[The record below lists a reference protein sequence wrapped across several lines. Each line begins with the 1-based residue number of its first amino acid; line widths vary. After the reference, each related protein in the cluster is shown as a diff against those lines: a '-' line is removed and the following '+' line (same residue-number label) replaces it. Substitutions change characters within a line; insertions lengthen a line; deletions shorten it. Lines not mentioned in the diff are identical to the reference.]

1 MADHICSLAPPIL
14 HYSFLALA
22 FSSASIGCTRGQ
34 LAAIHPAP
42 GYMRG
47 TPGGLCTCN
56 LVQLYLSS
64 YLSTSGDANNI
75 NSRSSWSDHHH
86 QKPIILSTFRCS
98 SSRQRVVG
106 RLAPTRDDQ
115 STTPTI
121 RRSHAQRR
129 TVPTSLAPLA
139 CRGTLPSRPSRP
151 YPQRRQARAA
161 DA

>member
-98 SSRQRVVG
+98 SSHRATATTIA
-106 RLAPTRDDQ
+106 RLLAAAPENPRLVPKQTMV
-115 STTPTI
+115 SLTCS
-121 RRSHAQRR
+121 SH
-129 TVPTSLAPLA
+129 
-139 CRGTLPSRPSRP
+139 G
-151 YPQRRQARAA
+151 QARTARTSPCIRHIPRRHSHR
-161 DA
+161 